1 MSRRSDRLVGRLR
14 ELRGTG
20 STPDVTSALRTRA
33 DEVRSAELNA
43 RVAHLEQLV
52 QGLQDS
58 VYRESRRQEKR
69 IADLEAQIEPDALAA
84 ALSEQARRRGL

>member
-1 MSRRSDRLVGRLR
+1 MSRRSRRLVARLR
-14 ELRGTG
+14 HAHR
-20 STPDVTSALRTRA
+20 SSPAPDVAAALRSGPDRA
-33 DEVRSAELNA
+33 PGTDLPA

-69 IADLEAQIEPDALAA
+69 IAELEAQIEPAALAA
-84 ALSEQARRRGL
+84 AISKHARERGL

>member
-1 MSRRSDRLVGRLR
+1 MSRRSRRLVARLR
-14 ELRGTG
+14 YAHR
-20 STPDVTSALRTRA
+20 SSPVPDVAAALRPGPDRVPA
-33 DEVRSAELNA
+33 ANLQA

-69 IADLEAQIEPDALAA
+69 IAELEAQIEPAALAA
-84 ALSEQARRRGL
+84 AISKHARERGL

>member
-14 ELRGTG
+14 QLRGTG
-20 STPDVTSALRTRA
+20 PTPDVTSALRSRA
-33 DEVRSAELNA
+33 DEVRSAELQA

-69 IADLEAQIEPDALAA
+69 IADLEAQVEPVTMAA
-84 ALSEQARRRGL
+84 ALSEEARRRGL